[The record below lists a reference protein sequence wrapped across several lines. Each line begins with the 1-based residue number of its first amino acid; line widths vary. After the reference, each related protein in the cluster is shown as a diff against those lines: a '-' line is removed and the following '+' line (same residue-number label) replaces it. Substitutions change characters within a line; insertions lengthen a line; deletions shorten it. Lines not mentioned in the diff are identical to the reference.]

1 MATEETLELKLQAEN
16 LKTKLEQM
24 KYETT
29 ITNHLKLLGLKVR
42 DKVTNFEGVVIS
54 IGFDLFGCIQA
65 LVKPVVNDNYKMED
79 PCWLDVTRL
88 IIVSKS
94 PVMKVPN
101 YSDIDYVNIDKKIIR
116 KGEKGPALKPTIY

>member
-1 MATEETLELKLQAEN
+1 MATEETIELKLQVEN

-24 KYETT
+24 EYETT
-29 ITNHLKLLGLKVR
+29 IINHLKLLGLKVR

-79 PCWLDVTRL
+79 PCWLVVTRL
-88 IIVSKS
+88 IIVSES

-116 KGEKGPALKPTIY
+116 KGEKGPALKPAIY